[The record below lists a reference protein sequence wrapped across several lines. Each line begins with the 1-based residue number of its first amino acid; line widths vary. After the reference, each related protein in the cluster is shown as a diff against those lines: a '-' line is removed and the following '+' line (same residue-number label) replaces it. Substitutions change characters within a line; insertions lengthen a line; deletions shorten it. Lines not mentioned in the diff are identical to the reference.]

1 MTHLIISTVSLAMI
15 VFLTLIHIKAV
26 KLWQKEN
33 AEEISTYK
41 AKYGKH
47 LTLYPKG
54 HSKLRFI
61 NTIILYIAL
70 GYFIISICLYIF

>member
-1 MTHLIISTVSLAMI
+1 MTHIIISTVSLAMI

-33 AEEISTYK
+33 AKEISTYK
-41 AKYGKH
+41 ARYGNH
-47 LTLYPKG
+47 LTLYPKN

-61 NTIILYIAL
+61 NTIFLYISL